1 MEIESILNIL
11 KSFLPFSWSKDP
23 WDMPIIK
30 IKTKHII
37 DEILKLLNLKKST
50 EKILQNKKKI
60 KECFRLIFLI
70 WLFISKIIVLK
81 KSTWAF

>member
-1 MEIESILNIL
+1 
-11 KSFLPFSWSKDP
+11 
-23 WDMPIIK
+23 MPIIK

>member
-1 MEIESILNIL
+1 
-11 KSFLPFSWSKDP
+11 
-23 WDMPIIK
+23 MPIIK

-70 WLFISKIIVLK
+70 
-81 KSTWAF
+81 